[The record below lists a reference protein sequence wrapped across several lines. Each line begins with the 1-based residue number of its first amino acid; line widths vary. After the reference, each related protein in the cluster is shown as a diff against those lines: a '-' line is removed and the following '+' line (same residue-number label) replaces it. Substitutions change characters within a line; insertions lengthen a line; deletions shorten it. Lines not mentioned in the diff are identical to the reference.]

1 MCSLGLLL
9 LGRLRELELRKLEAD
24 TAVRMWEL
32 ELKARA
38 SPVSV
43 GELLSSTSGFNV
55 GKNILL
61 VPVFREL
68 EVESYFG
75 AFEQIVGALSWP
87 REVWALLLQCKLC
100 GKAQEACAFLSAAD
114 GLCCEKLKEAVL

>member
-1 MCSLGLLL
+1 
-9 LGRLRELELRKLEAD
+9 
-24 TAVRMWEL
+24 MWEL

-87 REVWALLLQCKLC
+87 REVWALLLQCNL
-100 GKAQEACAFLSAAD
+100 
-114 GLCCEKLKEAVL
+114 